1 MDFMAELTRIKNEFF
16 TAVRNAP
23 AYSQYSRLL
32 KRRIPGKNQVRQEFI
47 ESLQDLQL
55 LCDDDTV
62 NTLITAQLDKITK
75 LMKW

>member
-1 MDFMAELTRIKNEFF
+1 MDFTAELNRIKLEFF

-55 LCDDDTV
+55 LCDDDSV
-62 NTLITAQLDKITK
+62 NAAIIAQLDKITK
-75 LMKW
+75 LMK

>member
-1 MDFMAELTRIKNEFF
+1 MDFTAELNRIKLEFF

-32 KRRIPGKNQVRQEFI
+32 KRRIPGKNQVKQEFI

-55 LCDDDTV
+55 LCDDDSV
-62 NTLITAQLDKITK
+62 NAAIIAQLDKITK
-75 LMKW
+75 LMK